1 MGEWESLP
9 NSQKFAH
16 SPHQMFIRSPPKIS
30 SAPSPLPPPL
40 PPHKI
45 FKL

>member
-40 PPHKI
+40 PPNKI